1 MYKDRIKHVI
11 KKLERSGLD
20 EKQKSLFTE
29 LLELTHSE
37 QKVTLDILDEV
48 LAINDMI
55 LNNPTLH

>member
-1 MYKDRIKHVI
+1 VYKDRIKHVI
-11 KKLERSGLD
+11 QKLERSGLD

-29 LLELTHSE
+29 LDT
-37 QKVTLDILDEV
+37 LDEV